1 MTDQPKVVPQQSAE
15 LDAEAVVAYL
25 RAHPTF
31 FAEHDELLIEQHIPH
46 QRGDSVSLV
55 ER

>member
-1 MTDQPKVVPQQSAE
+1 MTDQPKVVPKQSTE

-31 FAEHDELLIEQHIPH
+31 FAEHDEIGRAH
-46 QRGDSVSLV
+46 V
-55 ER
+55 